1 MTFQQLT
8 KHCLLPVKK
17 IQQFH
22 AIDVQLYKN
31 WLWLLLLYNSIHTY
45 SLLGAQSESDI
56 HNMNTSRGMAKER
69 INFMMEYTFFMSHVQ
84 WGWWKSYQQILY
96 ITTTTTTRTH
106 SVHSLEL
113 HKMFLKSFCNQEDK
127 TFSLDDATKKTQF
140 HDTVT
145 CHQRDNQDATKTWR
159 HRRWEGSELM
169 ISVTGNLELMLHLWQ
184 TQSLWWNQAIWW
196 RLPCKGRSQLST
208 YTDLYKAY

>member
-145 CHQRDNQDATKTWR
+145 CHQRDNQDATKTWTSQTMGR
-159 HRRWEGSELM
+159 QWINDQCNRQPGADVA
-169 ISVTGNLELMLHLWQ
+169 SVTNSKPLMKPSHLVA
-184 TQSLWWNQAIWW
+184 LA
-196 RLPCKGRSQLST
+196 L
-208 YTDLYKAY
+208 